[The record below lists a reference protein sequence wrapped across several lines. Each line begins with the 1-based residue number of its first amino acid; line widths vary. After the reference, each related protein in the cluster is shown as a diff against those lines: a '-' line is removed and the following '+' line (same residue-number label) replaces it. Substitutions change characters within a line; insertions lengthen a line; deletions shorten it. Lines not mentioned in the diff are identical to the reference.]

1 MARFTGHKTIDSDQS
16 AKRYARR
23 IFMIAQRLN
32 ALGGNSDLLS
42 WCIIMSGAVQS
53 LSLQD
58 LIEAVEAMPLED
70 QSILVELINKRITEK
85 RRAELIAEVQEA
97 RDAFKSGEVKGGTF
111 EDLMKD
117 LKD

>member
-1 MARFTGHKTIDSDQS
+1 
-16 AKRYARR
+16 
-23 IFMIAQRLN
+23 
-32 ALGGNSDLLS
+32 
-42 WCIIMSGAVQS
+42 MSGLAQS
-53 LSLQD
+53 LSFQD

-97 RDAFKSGEVKGGTF
+97 RNAFKSGEAKSGTF